1 MKVRATLLS
10 DDPNTHATLKSVAV
24 NFAEPVA
31 NSLLGQVIP
40 TRVDSIG
47 VERAFSLVVNME
59 DQGKPFDELLLRAP
73 AGMKLSFDPE
83 RESVLTGS
91 EAIFAEGGDVSDL
104 VLAGVQVLGAGDSL
118 YLSLPEVKAG
128 TEVIRVDFRGTLYS
142 TGGRLQAL
150 LRGAGDGLWQRVDE
164 KVVRTSLQLIARP
177 ERKQMF
183 GNLVVN
189 PPVFSP
195 NGDRINDEMTLDFTL
210 MLVGSSTAVE
220 AEIFDLSGRRM
231 RLLREQRSISAGNY
245 SISWDGRDET
255 GAVVA
260 PGLYAVRLKL
270 GGNTDGSGIRDQEI
284 YRTIAV
290 TY

>member
-1 MKVRATLLS
+1 M
-10 DDPNTHATLKSVAV
+10 
-24 NFAEPVA
+24 
-31 NSLLGQVIP
+31 
-40 TRVDSIG
+40 
-47 VERAFSLVVNME
+47 
-59 DQGKPFDELLLRAP
+59 
-73 AGMKLSFDPE
+73 
-83 RESVLTGS
+83 
-91 EAIFAEGGDVSDL
+91 
-104 VLAGVQVLGAGDSL
+104 GAGDRL

-260 PGLYAVRLKL
+260 PGLYAVRLQL

-284 YRTIAV
+284 YRTVAV